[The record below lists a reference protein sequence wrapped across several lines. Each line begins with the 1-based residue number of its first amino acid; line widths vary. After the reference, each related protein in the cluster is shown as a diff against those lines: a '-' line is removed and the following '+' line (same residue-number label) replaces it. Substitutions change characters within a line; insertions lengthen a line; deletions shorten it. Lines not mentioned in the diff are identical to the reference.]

1 MPADSLQGTP
11 AQRWLARLS
20 FVLVAAAIV
29 ILLLFA
35 GLRSVAML
43 AVGGAAAVVSLVAA
57 FLFLSRRGM
66 VRWLSLAVFVLAP
79 VA

>member
-1 MPADSLQGTP
+1 MTSAVSPQSTP

-35 GLRSVAML
+35 GLRSVTML
-43 AVGGAAAVVSLVAA
+43 AVGLAAAAS
-57 FLFLSRRGM
+57 
-66 VRWLSLAVFVLAP
+66 
-79 VA
+79 